1 MRPTELSPGRAL
13 GRPRIYTVP
22 HGTPFFAA
30 LAEALLAGRL
40 SLPSGSRP
48 APLELAGITLLL
60 PTRRDIGA
68 LQEAFLKAAD
78 GAAVLLPN
86 IKLISHI
93 SDAPHPFADAG
104 EGGGTPAEEK
114 PAIGKLERELALTRL
129 VLQWSQAIG
138 HGRSS
143 AHTPAQAIRQAKE
156 LARLMDM
163 VEMEDVG
170 LDGLAALVPDDFS
183 AHWGLTLD
191 FLKIVTEHWPRH
203 LDELGKVSP
212 AGWRK
217 RLMLTEAE
225 RLQRSP
231 PAQPTIVA
239 GVTGT
244 VPAATA
250 LMRAVLALK
259 QGALILPALDQ
270 RLDDESWNAI
280 SPAHPEHPQFGLK
293 KLLDALGVAR
303 KDVTLLPG
311 TTRAAR
317 QQARA
322 AFVSEAM
329 RPAGTTERWHSFL
342 AASKPRDL
350 AQALAG
356 WTILEAPSAADEAE
370 AVALILREAAEHPG
384 KTAMLVTP
392 DRALARRVSVRLKAW
407 ALEVPD
413 LSGRPLA
420 GTEIGVF
427 LDLLIAAA
435 AERFQPVALLRL
447 LKHPLCRAGL
457 DAGTRADGTRA
468 LELAVF
474 RAPYLGGSLADIV
487 AALER
492 AAKGTLPGAHRG
504 RAVRRIGADAWQA
517 ARQLLAGL
525 EAILRPLEALFAAPG
540 RAAVPTLATAHV
552 RAAQALAAGLGEE
565 SQDGLWQGDGGEE
578 FARLFAGLLD
588 PSMAYAPELAAA
600 DYPEFYRGLLSDQTI
615 APPGPRHPRLAI
627 LGPLEARLQQPD
639 IVILG
644 SLNEG
649 SWPQAADPGPWFNRS
664 MRQALGL
671 PAPEARIGEAAHDFA
686 SLLGAEEV
694 YLTRAGKIEGAP
706 TVPSRWLIRLQV
718 LIRGAGLAAT
728 AKQPWLAWAELK
740 NRSPVPARPVSA
752 PEPRPAPRLRPRQLS
767 VTDVEKWLANPYAI
781 FAARI
786 LGLER
791 LPALMRTPD
800 AALRGQ
806 IVHEALS
813 RFARRFP
820 DRLPDDPA
828 IQLKAAAEAALVDLT
843 GSPRVAA
850 FWAPRLERFA
860 AWFAETEPAR
870 RRAVAKSYAE
880 LDGALVLAAPGGPFT
895 LKARADRIDVG
906 AGFLIITDYKT
917 SASLEALVRNAKAGR
932 APQLA
937 LEAAIAAAGGFPG
950 VPARPVAALRYISA
964 AGGTPPG
971 LEAELERDAAEVAQ
985 LAAKAQAGLA
995 RLIAQFDAAATPY
1008 RAVRRP
1014 RFRYDYDEF
1023 AHLARVAEWSI
1034 ESDEE
1039 VA

>member
-1 MRPTELSPGRAL
+1 MP
-13 GRPRIYTVP
+13 
-22 HGTPFFAA
+22 
-30 LAEALLAGRL
+30 AEARWQMP
-40 SLPSGSRP
+40 SLP
-48 APLELAGITLLL
+48 
-60 PTRRDIGA
+60 
-68 LQEAFLKAAD
+68 
-78 GAAVLLPN
+78 
-86 IKLISHI
+86 
-93 SDAPHPFADAG
+93 
-104 EGGGTPAEEK
+104 
-114 PAIGKLERELALTRL
+114 IGKLERELALTRL

-143 AHTPAQAIRQAKE
+143 ARTPAQAVRQAKE

-231 PAQPTIVA
+231 PPQPTIVA

-270 RLDDESWNAI
+270 TLDDESWNAI
-280 SPAHPEHPQFGLK
+280 SPAHAEHPQFGLK

-311 TTRAAR
+311 TTPAPR
-317 QQARA
+317 QQACA

-350 AQALAG
+350 AAALAG

-420 GTEIGVF
+420 GTEIGIF

-457 DAGTRADGTRA
+457 DAPSRADGTRA

-504 RAVRRIGADAWQA
+504 RAVRQIAADAWQA
-517 ARQLLAGL
+517 ARQLLASL

-540 RAAVPTLATAHV
+540 RTAVPTLATAHV

-565 SQDGLWQGDGGEE
+565 SQDAPGRAMGAKSLPDCLPAFSTPAWSMRPSWRRPTIRSSTAVSSAIRPSLRRGRGIRGSPSWGPSRPACNSPISSSSGRSTRAAGHRRPTQGRGSTAACAKRSVCRRRKRASARRRTLRLAARRRAGLSHARCQDRRRADGAIALAASACRPSAGRRAGRQRQATL
-578 FARLFAGLLD
+578 ARLGRTRKT
-588 PSMAYAPELAAA
+588 AARRR
-600 DYPEFYRGLLSDQTI
+600 PT
-615 APPGPRHPRLAI
+615 
-627 LGPLEARLQQPD
+627 
-639 IVILG
+639 
-644 SLNEG
+644 
-649 SWPQAADPGPWFNRS
+649 
-664 MRQALGL
+664 
-671 PAPEARIGEAAHDFA
+671 
-686 SLLGAEEV
+686 GA
-694 YLTRAGKIEGAP
+694 
-706 TVPSRWLIRLQV
+706 
-718 LIRGAGLAAT
+718 
-728 AKQPWLAWAELK
+728 
-740 NRSPVPARPVSA
+740 A

-767 VTDVEKWLANPYAI
+767 VTAIEKWLANPYAI

-791 LPALMRTPD
+791 CRLNAHARCG
-800 AALRGQ
+800 AARPNRARGLEP
-806 IVHEALS
+806 VRPPLS
-813 RFARRFP
+813 RATARRS
-820 DRLPDDPA
+820 RDPS
-828 IQLKAAAEAALVDLT
+828 QGRGGGRPGRPHGL
-843 GSPRVAA
+843 
-850 FWAPRLERFA
+850 APR
-860 AWFAETEPAR
+860 R
-870 RRAVAKSYAE
+870 R
-880 LDGALVLAAPGGPFT
+880 LLG
-895 LKARADRIDVG
+895 
-906 AGFLIITDYKT
+906 
-917 SASLEALVRNAKAGR
+917 
-932 APQLA
+932 
-937 LEAAIAAAGGFPG
+937 AAAGTLRRLVRRDRAGAPTRRRQELCRARRG
-950 VPARPVAALRYISA
+950 ARAGRRPVGPLR
-964 AGGTPPG
+964 
-971 LEAELERDAAEVAQ
+971 
-985 LAAKAQAGLA
+985 
-995 RLIAQFDAAATPY
+995 
-1008 RAVRRP
+1008 
-1014 RFRYDYDEF
+1014 
-1023 AHLARVAEWSI
+1023 
-1034 ESDEE
+1034 
-1039 VA
+1039 